1 MCLLVLQL
9 KMTPLHWA
17 VEKGHLQA
25 IQILIKQGS
34 DINCENKVSVAEMFW
49 NPKYQ
54 VLTFNSY
61 ENNALGLSH

>member
-1 MCLLVLQL
+1 MPVYVITQL

-34 DINCENKVSVAEMFW
+34 DISCENKVRFPTEIVCTNVVEF
-49 NPKYQ
+49 
-54 VLTFNSY
+54 
-61 ENNALGLSH
+61 H